1 MTRILNLFI
10 SSISGDDWLSEN
22 PVLRI
27 CLTLVIVAL
36 VVYILYLIFRNF
48 VSVQVVHT
56 DEDNL
61 APLSDDINKV
71 MENNAAIHEHYRQ
84 YVVTQ
89 VLTHWAM
96 WLCISPDELKKRL
109 KKDEQ
114 SIKIL
119 CTPADTT
126 LLYFTVDDVELSGEI
141 DWSRH
146 KMYVV
151 CECSI
156 ENDKTNEITYIKK
169 KKGIRFEGNYP
180 NFGKMGKFINKFL
193 NKAYPDGADAD
204 NSLVSLDRAKI
215 LIDLVSTAADTS
227 DDTEKYDDKAIT
239 NLLLQA
245 ADNLNQ
251 AIKADETILDNELIQ
266 AVYVELLAY
275 IFRHYPEELA
285 NFLGVSD
292 EAKADL
298 MKMKEK
304 EEKDDTTE
312 INNSEK

>member
-10 SSISGDDWLSEN
+10 TAMGGDDWLSDQ

-36 VVYILYLIFRNF
+36 VIYILYLIFRNF
-48 VSVQVVHT
+48 VLVQVVHA

-96 WLCISPDELKKRL
+96 WLCVSPDELQKRL
-109 KKDEQ
+109 SKDEQ
-114 SIKIL
+114 GIKVL

-141 DWSRH
+141 DWSRR

-156 ENDKTNEITYIKK
+156 ENAKTNEITYIKK

-180 NFGKMGKFINKFL
+180 NFGKMSKFINKFL
-193 NKAYPDGADAD
+193 NKAYPDDEN
-204 NSLVSLDRAKI
+204 NSVVSLDRAKI
-215 LIDLVSTAADTS
+215 LIDLVGTAVDMG
-227 DDTEKYDDKAIT
+227 DDNEKYDDKTIT

-245 ADNLNQ
+245 ADDLNQ

-266 AVYVELLAY
+266 AIYVKVLAY

-298 MKMKEK
+298 MKNKKED
-304 EEKDDTTE
+304 KDDTTE
-312 INNSEK
+312 ADDREK